1 MDWSPLDHGG
11 PKSGARRVSNCADVS
26 QTAARIVRETGTD
39 VKKPPTVF
47 IVDDRSRVVRSLEA
61 TIKKHGFPVQ
71 CYTCAEDF
79 IAEQDADQVGCVLVD
94 PLRATDGS
102 VVLRWLHDSGS
113 QLAIAL
119 ISGLINAQD
128 FTAQD
133 NPSSPILGEPY
144 EISTLLTMVTD
155 GLSGSLSRNVI
166 RERSR
171 G

>member
-1 MDWSPLDHGG
+1 LIRPLRDHGS
-11 PKSGARRVSNCADVS
+11 PPSGATRGGKGADEGPG
-26 QTAARIVRETGTD
+26 AARIVRETGTD

-47 IVDDRSRVVRSLEA
+47 IVDDRSPVLRSLEA
-61 TIKKHGFPVQ
+61 VIKKHGFPVQ
-71 CYTCAEDF
+71 CHTSAEDF
-79 IAEQDADQVGCVLVD
+79 IANQDPDQVGCVLVD
-94 PLRATDGS
+94 PLRAIDGD

-119 ISGLINAQD
+119 ISGLINSPD
-128 FTAQD
+128 STAQD
-133 NPSSPILGEPY
+133 DASNPILDKPY
-144 EISTLLTMVTD
+144 EISALLTMVAD